1 VGPGVLPYDRPGLQM
16 DSSRSSPHLASP
28 VELKRRIEVERTGD
42 PFFIYRDE
50 GGEQRIV
57 RLGTGVRELTIGRH
71 GECDVRLDW
80 DAQVSG
86 LHAEL
91 RRSAGHWLVVDDGL
105 SRNGTFVN
113 GERVLGQRR
122 LRDGDQLELGQTLL
136 IFRRP
141 GRRTQST
148 ALGVDIVRPELS
160 DAQRRVLVALCRPYR
175 DGSAFAR
182 PATNQ
187 EIADELYL
195 SVAAVKSHLRA
206 LFQRFAVEGLPRNE
220 KRIRLVQ
227 RALDSGAVSP
237 NELEAV

>member
-1 VGPGVLPYDRPGLQM
+1 M
-16 DSSRSSPHLASP
+16 ESSRPSPHLASP

-50 GGEQRIV
+50 GGAQQIV
-57 RLGTGVRELTIGRH
+57 RLATDVRELTIGRH

-80 DAQVSG
+80 DPHVSG

-141 GRRTQST
+141 MARRTQST

-195 SVAAVKSHLRA
+195 SVAAVKSHLRG
-206 LFQRFAVEGLPRNE
+206 LFQRFEVESLPRNE

-237 NELEAV
+237 SELEAV